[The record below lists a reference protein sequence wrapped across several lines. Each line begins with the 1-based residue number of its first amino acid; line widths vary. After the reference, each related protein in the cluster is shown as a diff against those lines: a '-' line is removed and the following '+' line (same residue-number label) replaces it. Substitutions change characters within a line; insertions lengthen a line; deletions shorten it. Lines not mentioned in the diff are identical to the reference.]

1 MMDYSKS
8 MLLNS
13 YNVDLFDIIKKQAMK
28 SMEI

>member
-13 YNVDLFDIIKKQAMK
+13 YKVDLFDIIKKQGMK